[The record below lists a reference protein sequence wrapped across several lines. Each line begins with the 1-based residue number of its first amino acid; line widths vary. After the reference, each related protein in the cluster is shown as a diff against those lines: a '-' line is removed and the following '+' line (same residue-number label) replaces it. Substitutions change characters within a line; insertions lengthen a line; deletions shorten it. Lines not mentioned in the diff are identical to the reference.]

1 MSSSGAFSRDD
12 LPTKE
17 GKLAFTYRDETYETY
32 YKVVG
37 DLSSS
42 AGVPLVTLH
51 GGPGSAHYYLLALS
65 DLVSPSP
72 SPSPSSSSSET
83 ETNAVIFY
91 DQLGTGNSSHPRDS
105 KAPSFWT
112 PELFMEELA
121 NLLAGLGVSQKYDLL
136 GHSWGGM
143 LAAQFAATFHD
154 RRVRAGLRR
163 LVLSSAPASM
173 ALFERGC
180 AELVEALPAD
190 VRATLRRHE
199 ADGTTDAREYEEAVG
214 VFYARHLCRV
224 RPFPPDLVRSFE
236 CIGEDPTV
244 YHTMNGPSEFH
255 ITGSLRTW
263 SIIPSISDI
272 SVPTLLLSGAHDEVQ
287 DECIQPFFDGIGK
300 ASVKWAVFAESSH
313 VAHLEERERYM
324 RIVRA
329 FLGGD

>member
-1 MSSSGAFSRDD
+1 MSSSDTFSRDI

-17 GKLAFTYRDETYETY
+17 GKLPFTYQGETYETY

-37 DLSSS
+37 NLDST

-51 GGPGSAHYYLLALS
+51 GGPGSAHHYLLALS

-72 SPSPSSSSSET
+72 SSSSSET
-83 ETNAVIFY
+83 GTNAVIFY

-121 NLLAGLGVSQKYDLL
+121 NLLAGLGVSKKYDLL

-143 LAAQFAATFHD
+143 LAAQFASAFHNKQLL
-154 RRVRAGLRR
+154 AGLRK
-163 LVLSSAPASM
+163 LILSSAPASM
-173 ALFERGC
+173 ALFEQGC
-180 AELVEALPAD
+180 AKLVKELPAD
-190 VRATLRRHE
+190 VQETLRRHE
-199 ADGTTDAREYEEAVG
+199 EDGTTDSKEYEEAVG
-214 VFYARHLCRV
+214 VFYERHLCRV
-224 RPFPPDLVRSFE
+224 KPFPRDLVRSFE

-263 SIIPSISDI
+263 SIIPSIPAI

-287 DECIQPFFDGIGK
+287 EECIQPFFDGIMK
-300 ASVKWAVFAESSH
+300 AGVKWAVFAESSH
-313 VAHLEERERYM
+313 VAHLEERERYI

-329 FLGGD
+329 FLGGN